1 MQQLDRD
8 VVKSQALIIDSNPT
22 TRSVLMQQLR
32 EFGFGTVK
40 AAGKVSEARDLLEQ
54 RGFDLVVCDNH
65 FQHGTESGQ
74 DLLEELRREQML
86 PYATV
91 FVMVTGDAT
100 YQHVAEAAE
109 AALDSYLIKPF
120 SANTLFA
127 RIKEARQ
134 RKREL
139 KDIFDAIEAGDHERA
154 AQRCLERFEARAIY
168 WLYAARIGAELL
180 LSLKRNTEARL
191 LFDAVVAAKA
201 VPWARLGV
209 ARAQLAEGE
218 VSQARRTLES
228 LLGDQPQYADSYDV
242 MGKVQMEQGQ
252 LDEALATYRT
262 AATITPGC
270 ILRLQHCG
278 TLSFYAGD
286 TATAM
291 QMLERTWSLG
301 AKSRLFDVLS
311 MMLLA
316 FMRFDAR
323 DAKGLSL
330 ACDVMNRFASNYPQ
344 SVRLRR
350 MARHGQILTA
360 LLAGQTVHGVQ
371 LAREDLPELLQPD
384 FDIEAATNVLSLWSR
399 IDSAGVERAE
409 LSSVVRSLA
418 RRFSVSKAANEVLSA
433 ATRRNLEAAD
443 WIRETHAEV
452 MKVAETAMN
461 HSVRGEPRLAVEMLL
476 NRGAETG
483 NAKLIEM
490 AGLVARRHAD
500 RIDDAQTLIG
510 SATAMAERYCA
521 PATHIAGVRRSNR
534 SAGGL
539 VLRR

>member
-461 HSVRGEPRLAVEMLL
+461 HSVRGEPRLAV
-476 NRGAETG
+476 
-483 NAKLIEM
+483 
-490 AGLVARRHAD
+490 
-500 RIDDAQTLIG
+500 
-510 SATAMAERYCA
+510 
-521 PATHIAGVRRSNR
+521 
-534 SAGGL
+534 
-539 VLRR
+539 